1 MDVGKW
7 LPPSE
12 GRRSTASEEGEG
24 LESYLLILRH
34 CSVEPSSGSQIVR
47 LLECWN
53 AGMLYERWSVRVIA
67 LAVVSRTTVLSF
79 KCTTNKDEI

>member
-47 LLECWN
+47 LLDCWIAGMLECWN
-53 AGMLYERWSVRVIA
+53 AGMLECYM
-67 LAVVSRTTVLSF
+67 
-79 KCTTNKDEI
+79 KDGQFE